1 MDEDDVD
8 MRPVDPNDFFR
19 DRNNEW
25 AVDDDEEDDANE
37 SLPRSMAIT
46 DNLFDPEEERRGDCG
61 FSSIQDELQLD
72 GDNDAAGRG
81 EPGSVAAT
89 EANRYSKRIG
99 HDEDSNN

>member
-25 AVDDDEEDDANE
+25 AVDDEDDEDANE
-37 SLPRSMAIT
+37 NLPRSMAVT
-46 DNLFDPEEERRGDCG
+46 DNLFDPEEERLGEFG
-61 FSSIQDELQLD
+61 FGSMKDELQLD
-72 GDNDAAGRG
+72 GDNDFASRG

-99 HDEDSNN
+99 HEGDSNN

>member
-25 AVDDDEEDDANE
+25 AVDDEEEDDANE
-37 SLPRSMAIT
+37 SLPRSMAVT
-46 DNLFDPEEERRGDCG
+46 DNLFDPEEERRGEFG
-61 FSSIQDELQLD
+61 FNSIQDEFQLD
-72 GDNDAAGRG
+72 GENDVAGRG

-89 EANRYSKRIG
+89 EANRYSTTQY
-99 HDEDSNN
+99 